1 MDSKNPHSY
10 YKVTPQKKNQ
20 RPMNGTHLFCVF
32 KAFGDCHS
40 FPSSHLARRPVWQ
53 IDSEDPSRIGGSE
66 AANIT
71 WGRWGSLKPFATRRQ
86 GRCRFHQ
93 EPGNLK
99 KKKICMHYMDCL
111 SGTNHPSLPYGV
123 CFTKA
128 PFKRCLKV
136 DRMKI
141 LCKESAWSIVSQF
154 VYKLYIYM

>member
-99 KKKICMHYMDCL
+99 KKKDLYALHGLFVRDE
-111 SGTNHPSLPYGV
+111 PSII
-123 CFTKA
+123 T
-128 PFKRCLKV
+128 
-136 DRMKI
+136 I
-141 LCKESAWSIVSQF
+141 WSLFHQSSI
-154 VYKLYIYM
+154 

>member
-10 YKVTPQKKNQ
+10 YKVTPPKKKQ

-32 KAFGDCHS
+32 KAFGDYHS

-71 WGRWGSLKPFATRRQ
+71 WGRWGSLKPFRTRRQ

-93 EPGNLK
+93 EPGDLK
-99 KKKICMHYMDCL
+99 KKKRFVCITWIVCQGRTIHHYHMEFVSPKL
-111 SGTNHPSLPYGV
+111 H
-123 CFTKA
+123 
-128 PFKRCLKV
+128 FKDV
-136 DRMKI
+136 
-141 LCKESAWSIVSQF
+141 
-154 VYKLYIYM
+154 